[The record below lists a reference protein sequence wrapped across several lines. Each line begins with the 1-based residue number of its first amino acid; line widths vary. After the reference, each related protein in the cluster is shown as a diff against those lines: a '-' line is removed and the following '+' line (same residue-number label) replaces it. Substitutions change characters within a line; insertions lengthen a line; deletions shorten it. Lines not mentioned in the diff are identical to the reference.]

1 MPGQHFLEMLQKLF
15 TLYFVQQL
23 FYFKSQKEKENF
35 YKKTTKKN
43 IMFFKKTLNLNL
55 LSL

>member
-1 MPGQHFLEMLQKLF
+1 MPRQHFLEMLQKLF